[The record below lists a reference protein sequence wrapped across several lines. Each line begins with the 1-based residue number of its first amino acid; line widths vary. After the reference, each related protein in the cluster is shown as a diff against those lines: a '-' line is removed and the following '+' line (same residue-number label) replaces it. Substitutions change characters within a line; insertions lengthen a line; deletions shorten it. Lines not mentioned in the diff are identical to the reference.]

1 MTLYEILGM
10 VPKKELA
17 KLNIEKIKLRQPELY
32 NLIQEFTEEKKEE
45 LKLFKNIMYL
55 IDKNI
60 FYRMYLEDKKNRT
73 EYVYF
78 IKNDTTGLIKIGMT
92 TNPHDRLSS
101 ISYTLKTATGI
112 EHDLR
117 FIGIIYMTSSSMRDY
132 ESALHKKY
140 EKYRKYGEWFDIS
153 EEEIIETYFID
164 SFNVEGIRLDIEE
177 DNRCIPLSYLN
188 EKVPDNLF
196 RLIIMYQIMDK
207 CKYKHSSLVIENEYV
222 NMMMYYNPKKVI
234 EIIQYGCYKRYI
246 ECILEKTCKVV

>member
-45 LKLFKNIMYL
+45 LKLFKNIMSL

-101 ISYTLKTATGI
+101 ISYTLKTATGM
-112 EHDLR
+112 EHDLK
-117 FIGIIYMTSSSMRDY
+117 FIGIIYMTSSSMKDY

-153 EEEIIETYFID
+153 EKEIIDTYFID
-164 SFNVEGIRLDIEE
+164 SFNVGGIRLDIEE

-188 EKVPDNLF
+188 EKVPDDLF

-234 EIIQYGCYKRYI
+234 DIIQYGCYKRYI
-246 ECILEKTCKVV
+246 ECILEKTCRVV